1 MNTALSYAGICAS
14 KQYHLPERG
23 SKGVRGLGVR
33 ARARWEQKSPGE
45 RVRAEQ
51 SEAPVAG
58 ASQAVPTHHQET
70 LTVLDLIV
78 AQVQEAQS

>member
-1 MNTALSYAGICAS
+1 MLESVPPNSITSQNVA
-14 KQYHLPERG
+14 P
-23 SKGVRGLGVR
+23 RGLGAWGR
-33 ARARWEQKSPGE
+33 GQGQGGSKRSPGE